1 LVAAFTLARSFVPAQ
16 AQCQAAEE
24 TKHTFSGSWEFS
36 ASQLVLAELEI
47 EDCNRIIEEL
57 SAEVADRDDEL
68 EQLDRDMA
76 ELERAVLL
84 AEKARREQFGECT
97 KELRAA
103 ERDTIRREKKLRE
116 RQQEYAELKAA
127 IAQAAARKDSNGGGS
142 SSSSSAEQQQ
152 QYREERLCRL
162 VEKLLEDVEKGNGE
176 IERKNGVLRGIA
188 EHIASTAAAAAA
200 ATSAETG
207 DASEGHP

>member
-1 LVAAFTLARSFVPAQ
+1 MDAQ

-127 IAQAAARKDSNGGGS
+127 IAQAVARKDGS
-142 SSSSSAEQQQ
+142 AGSSSAEQQQ

-162 VEKLLEDVEKGNGE
+162 VEKLLEDVEKSNGE
-176 IERKNGVLRGIA
+176 VERKNGVLRGIA

-200 ATSAETG
+200 ASSAEGG
-207 DASEGHP
+207 DASDGHT